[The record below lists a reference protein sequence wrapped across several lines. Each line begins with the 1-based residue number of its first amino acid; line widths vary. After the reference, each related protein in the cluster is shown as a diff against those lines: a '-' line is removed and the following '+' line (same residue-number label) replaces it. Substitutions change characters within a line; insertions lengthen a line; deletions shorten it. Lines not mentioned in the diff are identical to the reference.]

1 MLACSSCREDG
12 TATRCASLNRS
23 KPPGPDWYTPATLA
37 KRLKVSERTV
47 RNWVSSGQLPS
58 YKIGSSRRFDP
69 ADVDAFLSNFRK
81 EGGES

>member
-1 MLACSSCREDG
+1 
-12 TATRCASLNRS
+12 
-23 KPPGPDWYTPATLA
+23 LA

-69 ADVDAFLSNFRK
+69 ADVDAFLSGFRQ
-81 EGGES
+81 EGGKP